1 MDHSGSEL
9 GSGKCPLK
17 NAVACQDGPMAVLR
31 ESKGSQE
38 KTLKKVATSGYIPTS
53 PTCAV
58 SQSDV
63 RSAARSGFGEKH
75 IITALDATRRTG
87 LS

>member
-9 GSGKCPLK
+9 GSGKCLLK
-17 NAVACQDGPMAVLR
+17 NAMACQDGAMAVLR
-31 ESKGSQE
+31 ESKAARR
-38 KTLKKVATSGYIPTS
+38 KLKKKVATSGHIPTS
-53 PTCAV
+53 STCAV

-63 RSAARSGFGEKH
+63 RFAARSGFGEKH